1 MGPMTQTLAT
11 EVRTDP
17 TPNTFWP
24 RSTSLFLLLVGV
36 VLAVTS
42 FIVVMNMPE
51 LPWHSARDAE
61 LRATYDAYRETGTL
75 LIKETGSGSYYTQAP
90 ASGSW
95 SSAAWDDDP
104 GSYMIASLMSH
115 VTGSESPYP
124 GLGLVQALLV
134 SIPLLWLPTAVARIF
149 RRARAGYAMLLLPP
163 LMWIINNGT
172 VLVGTEY
179 GLSDEIATLRV
190 YALYGIAASMAF
202 LSLTLLLL
210 FSTYRLAL
218 PALLGV
224 SALIGVLAGF
234 GNLARSLSGMGVAAA
249 VAVLWWLH
257 STGRW
262 RWAKALAAG
271 VLAMALA
278 FGVQTGVMSAVN
290 SGRAA
295 ATAESLE
302 QLPDA
307 HGVWHP
313 LYLGLAWPEPING
326 QPSRFGIEWS
336 DEFGWNKA
344 RQVDSDVIIAS
355 EEYDLILK
363 DFYLDAVTADPVGAV
378 RLYVEKTLFVIKH
391 FGAMIIFITVGFVLA
406 LTRRSPQRRP
416 LWAAIAIALPTL
428 ALGFVPPVLV
438 MPYLYYYSEFSAAL
452 GMLTAVALGALVWS
466 ITSLPSHV
474 RALER
479 TRLSTRMEYPAAT
492 VQQRGLSVV
501 IPTRNGEQVIGDT
514 LDTLGRELSADDEII
529 VVENGST
536 DGTVA
541 TLKALVEAWAAPP
554 ALVVLHSS
562 PGLGEALRTGLLA
575 TRGRRALLSADDLP
589 FGVTDLERFRALP
602 ESTVV
607 AIGSK
612 AHPQSDVVRGW
623 RRSIQSRIFRFLRAG
638 LLQSRVGDSQG
649 TIWVSGPW
657 GRSFALQSRETGL
670 MWTTELVLAAEQQG
684 IVVREVPVT
693 LSVRHEHGA
702 SRFRFSDA
710 WQSVVGFTR
719 LAVYKDDYCNE
730 DWTRSTRADHEA
742 DSDLESAPQSH
753 PQLSS
758 T

>member
-1 MGPMTQTLAT
+1 MTQILASKA
-11 EVRTDP
+11 RTGP
-17 TPNTFWP
+17 TSNTFWP
-24 RSTSLFLLLVGV
+24 RSTSLFLLLVGL

-61 LRATYDAYRETGTL
+61 LRATYDAYRTTGTL

-90 ASGSW
+90 ASGPW

-115 VTGSESPYP
+115 VTGSDSPYP
-124 GLGLVQALLV
+124 GLGLVQALLI
-134 SIPLLWLPTAVARIF
+134 SIPLLWLPMAVARIF
-149 RRARAGYAMLLLPP
+149 RRARAGYAMLLLPA
-163 LMWIINNGT
+163 LMWIVNNGT
-172 VLVGTEY
+172 VLIGTEF

-210 FSTYRLAL
+210 FSTYRLRL
-218 PALLGV
+218 PALLGA
-224 SALIGVLAGF
+224 SLLIGVLAGF
-234 GNLARSLSGMGVAAA
+234 GNLARSLSGMGIAAA
-249 VAVLWWLH
+249 VAVLWWLN

-278 FGVQTGVMSAVN
+278 FGVQTGAMSMVN
-290 SGRAA
+290 AGRVV
-295 ATAESLE
+295 ATGESLE

-313 LYLGLAWPEPING
+313 LYLGLAWPEPITG

-344 RQVDSDVIIAS
+344 REVNPDVIIAS

-363 DFYLDAVTADPVGAV
+363 DYYLDAVASDPIGAV
-378 RLYVEKTLFVIKH
+378 KVYVQKTLFVIKH
-391 FGAMIIFITVGFVLA
+391 FGAMIIFIVVGFVLA

-416 LWAAIAIALPTL
+416 LVAALAIALPTL

-438 MPYLYYYSEFSAAL
+438 MPYLYYFSELSAAL
-452 GMLTAVALGALVWS
+452 GMLTAVALGAFVWS
-466 ITSLPSHV
+466 ITSMPSHV

-479 TRLSTRMEYPAAT
+479 TRLSTRIEPAMEAADH
-492 VQQRGLSVV
+492 VGLSVV
-501 IPTRNGEQVIGDT
+501 VPTRNGEQVIGDT
-514 LDTLGRELSADDEII
+514 LATLGRELSDDDEIV

-536 DGTVA
+536 DGTVG
-541 TLKALVEAWAAPP
+541 ALERLTAEWTARP

-575 TRGRRALLSADDLP
+575 TRGSRVLLSADDLP
-589 FGVTDLERFRALP
+589 FGLTDLEHFRTLP
-602 ESTVV
+602 EATVV

-623 RRSIQSRIFRFLRAG
+623 RRSVQSRIFRFLREA

-649 TIWVSGPW
+649 TIWVAGPW

-684 IVVREVPVT
+684 IRVTEVPVR
-693 LSVRHEHGA
+693 LSNGHEKGA

-719 LAVYKDDYCNE
+719 LAIYKDDYCNE
-730 DWTRSTRADHEA
+730 DWTRSTRADDETA
-742 DSDLESAPQSH
+742 AEVETAPAVIAAVGGT
-753 PQLSS
+753 P
-758 T
+758 